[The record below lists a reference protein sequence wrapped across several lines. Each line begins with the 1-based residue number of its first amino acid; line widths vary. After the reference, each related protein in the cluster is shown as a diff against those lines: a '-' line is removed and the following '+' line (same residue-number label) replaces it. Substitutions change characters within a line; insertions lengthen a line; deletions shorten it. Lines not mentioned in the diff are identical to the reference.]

1 MTSVFAKF
9 PCRPADLIQG
19 SQRELGAQ
27 ATGRGTAADMRP
39 GQHRRRAHVSKRAGR
54 CDLPLPA
61 RAAGRTISDR
71 RRLRPCRVR
80 HCATERAAAVSTC
93 RVPLAAW
100 HRLAHTKGQ
109 RGRTLDPRNYQYT
122 GGLWADARV
131 VRPGAVRA
139 DARRGRAVRAAQ
151 QSHLCDAARCGRRRL
166 LAFDDGAANDNASII
181 AAATAAAVAATRRHA
196 ENACA
201 AEAAAADVHARV
213 RRAQLHGEVRQAPS
227 AAVETRGVV
236 VARATSGDAA
246 RVLCWLSWYCL
257 GG

>member
-1 MTSVFAKF
+1 MPKLLDEGRPPICDLVSIDGAHTYQNVLADVTYLSRLARPGAPFLIDDVCDPAGCETELPSVRL
-9 PCRPADLIQG
+9 PCRHVASLWLPCPHQGPAWQ
-19 SQRELGAQ
+19 
-27 ATGRGTAADMRP
+27 ADM
-39 GQHRRRAHVSKRAGR
+39 H
-54 CDLPLPA
+54 
-61 RAAGRTISDR
+61 
-71 RRLRPCRVR
+71 
-80 HCATERAAAVSTC
+80 
-93 RVPLAAW
+93 
-100 HRLAHTKGQ
+100 
-109 RGRTLDPRNYQYT
+109 DPRNYQYT

-151 QSHLCDAARCGRRRL
+151 QPHLCDAARPGRRRL
-166 LAFDDGAANDNASII
+166 LAFDDGAANNNTSII
-181 AAATAAAVAATRRHA
+181 AAATAAAAAATRRRA

-201 AEAAAADVHARV
+201 AAAAAADVHAWL
-213 RRAQLHGEVRQAPS
+213 RRAQLHWEVRQAPS